1 MNYGNI
7 LKDNL
12 LKFSWLYLISRPYLP
27 FDIFIYKIKC
37 LIGISLNKINICT
50 SKNAHIISFVINM
63 KVISFH
69 FLWHIA
75 DSMTDI
81 TPHLSIIVSCSFFI
95 LDNEF
100 MIP

>member
-1 MNYGNI
+1 
-7 LKDNL
+7 
-12 LKFSWLYLISRPYLP
+12 
-27 FDIFIYKIKC
+27 
-37 LIGISLNKINICT
+37 
-50 SKNAHIISFVINM
+50 M

-100 MIP
+100 KIP

>member
-1 MNYGNI
+1 M
-7 LKDNL
+7 
-12 LKFSWLYLISRPYLP
+12 
-27 FDIFIYKIKC
+27 IYKRNFMEIRTFYSKIKC

>member
-1 MNYGNI
+1 M
-7 LKDNL
+7 
-12 LKFSWLYLISRPYLP
+12 
-27 FDIFIYKIKC
+27 IYKRNFMEIRTFYRKIKC